1 MILSRT
7 PLRISLL
14 GGGTDY
20 PEWFMEH
27 GGAVMA
33 TAIDKYVW
41 VMFHEG
47 KISFPEP
54 DLPPQSGLATSSAH
68 TVGLLKILAELKSE
82 GSDSKSVAQ
91 FATLVER
98 DKLAGNVGFQ
108 DQYICSKGGFRL
120 IRFSEMG
127 VRDTELNVD
136 WLEPY
141 LMLFHTQQ
149 HRKPAGRIVASQ
161 LEEMAYHTELY
172 LGLMK
177 LVEEGM
183 DALKSEDWEWFG
195 NVLHE
200 SWMVKRCL
208 SDKITTGAIDRIYN
222 AGLEAGAIGG
232 KLLGSGGGGSMLFLA
247 HPSKQ
252 DDIKNAIPECWH
264 IPFKFEKEGSK
275 IIHRDE
281 K

>member
-1 MILSRT
+1 MIISRT

-20 PEWFMEH
+20 PEWFMSH
-27 GGAVMA
+27 GGAVMV

-41 VMFHEG
+41 VMFSEG
-47 KISFPEP
+47 KVTSSC
-54 DLPPQSGLATSSAH
+54 DLPAQSGLATSSAQ

-82 GSDSKSVAQ
+82 GSDSESISQ
-91 FATLVER
+91 FATFVER

-120 IRFSEMG
+120 IRFSELG
-127 VRDTELNVD
+127 IRDVELNVD

-149 HRKPAGRIVASQ
+149 KRKKAGSIVVSQ
-161 LEEMAYHTELY
+161 LEEMTNHTELY
-172 LGLMK
+172 FGLMK
-177 LVEEGM
+177 LVEEGL
-183 DALKSEDWEWFG
+183 DALKAKDWEWFG
-195 NVLHE
+195 NILHE
-200 SWMVKRCL
+200 SWVVKRGL
-208 SDKITTGAIDRIYN
+208 SNKITTEAIDQIYN
-222 AGLEAGAIGG
+222 AGLKAGAIGG

-252 DDIKNAIPECWH
+252 EDIKNAISQCWH
-264 IPFKFEKEGSK
+264 IPFKFEKEGAR
-275 IIHRDE
+275 IVLRND
-281 K
+281 